1 MRERRRGV
9 YLLYQ
14 LVLGV
19 GSLLLIPWVLSRLLF
34 QPGFR
39 SGLPQRLGFL
49 EPLPPAPKRVL
60 LHGVSVG
67 EVKALRPLI
76 HLLQRERPD
85 YELVVSS
92 TTPSGLQT
100 ARQAFPDLQTVHF
113 PLDFNGSTRRFLKRV
128 APTAVILAEL
138 EIWPNFLR
146 QCNRREIAVAIVN
159 GRITERSMGGYQRVQ
174 KLLPQ
179 FDRIHQYCVQ
189 NQRYADRF
197 LALDVPPNSVVV
209 TGNLKY
215 DSLPQGLA
223 EPVSPWAEMID
234 GRPAVVL
241 ASTHEPEEEQVLT
254 ALQRTADMPAALWI
268 VVPRHPHRA
277 AKLEA
282 VLQKAA
288 PDRQVILRSRW
299 GQGESNSGSNSDS
312 NDGGGALPDNSILLV
327 DTFGELEGIY
337 SAVSLAFVGGSLI
350 EHGGQNVLEPAAFG
364 LPVVVGPHTDNFVEE
379 VQLLADAGGLQG
391 AEDEAVLL
399 ECVRNWLTDPLQAKK
414 AGMAGQAALD
424 SRRGAA
430 QTTFTALTTAG
441 IL

>member
-1 MRERRRGV
+1 MRERRRGI

-14 LVLGV
+14 LVLAI
-19 GSLLLIPWVLSRLLF
+19 GSLLLMPWVLSRLLF

-39 SGLPQRLGFL
+39 RGFPQRLGFL
-49 EPLPPAPKRVL
+49 TPLPAGPKRVL

-76 HLLQRERPD
+76 HLLQKERPD

-92 TTPSGLQT
+92 TTASGLQT
-100 ARQAFPDLQTVHF
+100 ARQAFPDLKTVHF
-113 PLDFNGSTRRFLKRV
+113 PLDFNGSTKRFIKRV

-146 QCNRREIAVAIVN
+146 HCNRREIPVAIVN

-179 FDRIHQYCVQ
+179 FDRIALYCVQ

-197 LALDVPPNSVVV
+197 LGLDVPPESVEV

-215 DSLPQGLA
+215 DSLPKGLSEA
-223 EPVSPWAEMID
+223 AQPWADMID

-241 ASTHEPEEEQVLT
+241 ASTHEPEEEQFIR
-254 ALQRTADMPAALWI
+254 ALQAADGMPSALWV

-282 VLQKAA
+282 ALKKAA
-288 PDRQVILRSRW
+288 PDSQVIVRSRW
-299 GQGESNSGSNSDS
+299 PQQGSE
-312 NDGGGALPDNSILLV
+312 GGKELALPDNCILLV
-327 DTFGELEGIY
+327 DTFGELEAIY
-337 SAVSLAFVGGSLI
+337 SAVAFAFVGGSLI
-350 EHGGQNVLEPAAFG
+350 EHGGQNVLEPAAFA

-379 VQLLADAGGLQG
+379 VQLLKDAGGLH
-391 AEDEAVLL
+391 AADNLPVLL
-399 ECVRNWLTDPLQAKK
+399 ECARNWLTDPSQAKK

-430 QTTFTALTTAG
+430 QTTFDALTSAG

>member
-1 MRERRRGV
+1 MRERRRGI

-14 LVLGV
+14 MVLAV
-19 GSLLLIPWVLSRLLF
+19 GSLLLMPWVLSRLLF

-39 SGLPQRLGFL
+39 HGFLQRLGFL
-49 EPLPPAPKRVL
+49 KPLPKADKRIL

-76 HLLQRERPD
+76 QLLQQELPD
-85 YELVVSS
+85 YELVVSA
-92 TTPSGLQT
+92 TTSSGLGT
-100 ARQAFPDLQTVHF
+100 AKQAFPDLRVVHF

-179 FDRIHQYCVQ
+179 FDRIHLYCVQ

-197 LALDVPPNSVVV
+197 LALDVPKQSVVV

-215 DSLPQGLA
+215 DSLPKGLEQA
-223 EPVSPWAEMID
+223 QQPWQSYLA
-234 GRPAVVL
+234 GRPAMVL
-241 ASTHEPEEEQVLT
+241 ASTHEPEEVQLMT
-254 ALQRTADMPAALWI
+254 AVAAPEVDLDCICI

-277 AKLEA
+277 GKL
-282 VLQKAA
+282 LGDLKKAL
-288 PDRQVILRSRW
+288 PNRPVILRSRW
-299 GQGESNSGSNSDS
+299 QQTEP
-312 NDGGGALPDNSILLV
+312 LPDRAVLLV
-327 DTFGELEGIY
+327 DTFGELESIY
-337 SAVSLAFVGGSLI
+337 SAVDLALVGGSLI
-350 EHGGQNVLEPAAFG
+350 PHGGQNVLEPAAFA
-364 LPVVVGPHTDNFVEE
+364 LPVLIGPHYDNFVEE
-379 VQLLADAGGLQG
+379 VQLLTQ
-391 AEDEAVLL
+391 AEALRSAKDLSVLL
-399 ECVRNWLTDPLQAKK
+399 ECARNWLTNPSQAQK
-414 AGMAGQAALD
+414 AGLAGRAALD

-430 QTTFTALTTAG
+430 QTTFDALIRAG
-441 IL
+441 IF

>member
-1 MRERRRGV
+1 MRERRRGI

-14 LVLGV
+14 LVLAV
-19 GSLLLIPWVLSRLLF
+19 GSLLLMPWVLSRLLF

-39 SGLPQRLGFL
+39 SGFPQRLGFL
-49 EPLPPAPKRVL
+49 EPLPSATKRVL

-76 HLLQRERPD
+76 HHLQKQRPEF
-85 YELVVSS
+85 ELVVSS

-100 ARQAFPDLQTVHF
+100 ARQAFPDLKTVHF
-113 PLDFNGSTRRFLKRV
+113 PLDFNGSTKRFLKRV

-146 QCNRREIAVAIVN
+146 QCNRRQIPVAIVN

-179 FDRIHQYCVQ
+179 FDRIHLYCVQ

-197 LALDVPPNSVVV
+197 LALDVPPKSVVV

-215 DSLPQGLA
+215 DSLPCGME
-223 EPVSPWAEMID
+223 EPEDPWASMVA

-241 ASTHEPEEEQVLT
+241 ASTHEPEEEQIIH
-254 ALQRTADMPAALWI
+254 AMANADDLPTALWI

-277 AKLEA
+277 AKLETA
-282 VLQKAA
+282 LAKAA
-288 PDRQVILRSRW
+288 PGRQVILRSQWPSATARSSASANA
-299 GQGESNSGSNSDS
+299 EEL
-312 NDGGGALPDNSILLV
+312 ALPDNSVLLV
-327 DTFGELEGIY
+327 DTFGELEAIY
-337 SAVSLAFVGGSLI
+337 SAVQMAFVGGSLI
-350 EHGGQNVLEPAAFG
+350 PHGGQNVLEPAAFA
-364 LPVVVGPHTDNFVEE
+364 LPVVVGPNTDNFAEE
-379 VQLLADAGGLQG
+379 VQLLADAGGLLA
-391 AEDEAVLL
+391 AEDVAVLL
-399 ECVRNWLTDPLQAKK
+399 ECARNWLTDPPQAKK
-414 AGMAGQAALD
+414 AGLAGQAALD